1 MKRPSKTLESEAELY
16 AAALNLLAR
25 REHSALELQHKL
37 AQRGGAAATIAQV
50 VQTLQA
56 EGWQDDARFAEVY
69 ASSRFD
75 KGYGPLRLRRDLQ
88 QCGVADIV
96 VTAVLA
102 DFADQWSAR
111 LQRLR
116 RRRFGES
123 LPTTP
128 AEQARQ
134 IRFLRQRGYTMD
146 QIMPLFKPTE
156 TDS

>member
-1 MKRPSKTLESEAELY
+1 MRPLSKTLDSEAELR

-37 AQRGGAAATIAQV
+37 AQRGGTAATIAQV

-88 QCGVADIV
+88 ERGIAAAV
-96 VTAVLA
+96 VTTVLA
-102 DFADQWSAR
+102 TFADQWSDR

-116 RRRFGES
+116 RRRFGEP

-134 IRFLRQRGYTMD
+134 VRFLRQRGYTMD
-146 QIMPLFKPTE
+146 QIMPLFKLTE
-156 TDS
+156 TD